1 MNMNLVE
8 IIVPIIMGL
17 FVVGGIWFVI
27 SQSKKN
33 QKPSGSSGTVGGG
46 GVPGGNNHQQEDTIE
61 HESLFDSDG
70 PEIV

>member
-1 MNMNLVE
+1 MNMSLAE
-8 IIVPIIMGL
+8 ILIPFIIGL
-17 FVVGGIWFVI
+17 IVVGGIWFVI

-33 QKPSGSSGTVGGG
+33 QKQSGGSGTVGG
-46 GVPGGNNHQQEDTIE
+46 GVPGGNNHQQEGTIE